1 MKRKDAETLAS
12 ITTEKEIK
20 KYCEGLGWD
29 KKQIN
34 DIKL

>member
-1 MKRKDAETLAS
+1 MKLSDVETLAA
-12 ITTEKEIK
+12 ITTDKEIK

-34 DIKL
+34 ELKL